1 MITINI
7 PASVEQILVL
17 QQNISAALPEKYQEL
32 SFKAELITE
41 ELLTNICKY
50 ASNDGKTEIS
60 FACGMSFIDSH
71 PAFLIELTNT
81 GDEFNPFTHLKQS
94 GIEGSLEERSVGGV
108 GLHLV
113 LEMASHFVYSWIDN
127 RNKIQI
133 FLNAE

>member
-1 MITINI
+1 
-7 PASVEQILVL
+7 
-17 QQNISAALPEKYQEL
+17 
-32 SFKAELITE
+32 
-41 ELLTNICKY
+41 
-50 ASNDGKTEIS
+50 
-60 FACGMSFIDSH
+60 MSFIDSH